1 MGSIVRLSIK
11 PHIAGEMG
19 LPKQAVLSLR
29 VTLDGA
35 EGDYNRYRTEKLGGD
50 RDQALLVVTQDLLAA
65 LASAGWPVH
74 PGDLGENVTVSGI
87 REAELRPGVRLQMG
101 EVTVAITKP
110 CDPCTELYTLPYVGE
125 KRGPAF
131 LEATSGRRGW
141 YAKVLTPGE
150 ITAHSTVSWS
160 SPDASEVE

>member
-11 PHIAGEMG
+11 PHVAGEVG

-65 LASAGWPVH
+65 LAAAGWPVH
-74 PGDLGENVTVSGI
+74 PGDLGENVTVSS
-87 REAELRPGVRLQMG
+87 QNT
-101 EVTVAITKP
+101 VT
-110 CDPCTELYTLPYVGE
+110 
-125 KRGPAF
+125 
-131 LEATSGRRGW
+131 GRAG
-141 YAKVLTPGE
+141 AL
-150 ITAHSTVSWS
+150 TVS
-160 SPDASEVE
+160 PRRTRR